1 MNKIDKSNQS
11 TLKKIH
17 KYIQNQDFTKL
28 QKFIVK
34 ESNKNIKKRNKKHRI
49 KEFIRKIL
57 IRKCKDGKNT
67 KLIIYDEIHNYKK

>member
-34 ESNKNIKKRNKKHRI
+34 ESNKNIKKEI
-49 KEFIRKIL
+49 KSIEL
-57 IRKCKDGKNT
+57 KNLLE
-67 KLIIYDEIHNYKK
+67 KY